1 MQTRTLLAAVAT
13 AAIAAIATPSVSS
26 AQDTT
31 AKKPTVSKGEVAMRP
46 SFSSLISAINAG
58 SANVDKIKSLTT
70 VNAADVQFV
79 NVEDLIKGTDA
90 DSLKSVLSKNQDATD
105 SLRAALGSNPA
116 ISLLLASD
124 SAATPTPTPTVTPP
138 ATPTTPMPSMS
149 KAKPSAKDIIAADVS
164 ADNKVVL
171 YYWKKPSSQ

>member
-1 MQTRTLLAAVAT
+1 MHTRTLFAAVAT
-13 AAIAAIATPSVSS
+13 AAIAAIATPSLSN

-31 AKKPTVSKGEVAMRP
+31 AKKPTVSKGEVAMQP
-46 SFSSLISAINAG
+46 SFSSLISAINSG
-58 SANVDKIKSLTT
+58 SASVDKIKSLTT

-79 NVEDLIKGTDA
+79 NVEDLIKGNDA
-90 DSLKSVLSKNQDATD
+90 QALKDALSKNKDATD

-124 SAATPTPTPTVTPP
+124 SAATPTVTPP
-138 ATPTTPMPSMS
+138 VTPAVPTPSMS
-149 KAKPSAKDIIAADVS
+149 KAKPSAKDIVAADVS

-171 YYWKKPSSQ
+171 YYWKKQY